1 MSTMATD
8 RPDTNLPSGSESAT
22 EVAVATDLIRRAA
35 IVSPVFLLVGVLGW
49 GLDGLLSSALALVL
63 VSVNF
68 RLGAA
73 IITRAAQISPNA
85 LYGAVLGGY
94 VARLALMTAVVL
106 VVKALGALA
115 TVPFAITLLVT
126 HLGLL
131 AWESRHVAMTLA
143 APGLKPTNQT
153 PQEKRST

>member
-1 MSTMATD
+1 VNGAPIVDDLT
-8 RPDTNLPSGSESAT
+8 AT
-22 EVAVATDLIRRAA
+22 EGAIARDLTRRAIWVA
-35 IVSPVFLLVGVLGW
+35 PVFLLVGVVGW
-49 GLDGLLSSALALVL
+49 GINGLLSSALALVL
-63 VSVNF
+63 VAVNF

-73 IITRAAQISPNA
+73 IISRAAQISINA

-106 VVKALGALA
+106 TVKAIGLLA

-143 APGLKPTNQT
+143 DPGLKPT
-153 PQEKRST
+153 K

>member
-1 MSTMATD
+1 MNTVMND
-8 RPDTNLPSGSESAT
+8 RPSDAT
-22 EVAVATDLIRRAA
+22 ETGIAVDLVRRA
-35 IVSPVFLLVGVLGW
+35 IWISPVFLAGGLAGW
-49 GLDGLLSSALALVL
+49 GLEGLASSAVALIL
-63 VSVNF
+63 VGVNF

-73 IITRAAQISPNA
+73 IITRATQISLNA

-94 VARLALMTAVVL
+94 LARLALMTAVVL
-106 VVKALGALA
+106 VVKAMGVLA

-143 APGLKPTNQT
+143 APGLKPTN
-153 PQEKRST
+153 

>member
-1 MSTMATD
+1 MNGTPLVDDLT
-8 RPDTNLPSGSESAT
+8 AT
-22 EVAVATDLIRRAA
+22 EGAIARDLTRRAIWVA
-35 IVSPVFLLVGVLGW
+35 PVFLLVGVVGW
-49 GLDGLLSSALALVL
+49 GINGLLSSALALVM
-63 VSVNF
+63 VAVNF

-73 IITRAAQISPNA
+73 IISRAAQISINA

-106 VVKALGALA
+106 TVKAIGLLA

-143 APGLKPTNQT
+143 DPGLKPT
-153 PQEKRST
+153 K

>member
-1 MSTMATD
+1 MNGTPIVDDLT
-8 RPDTNLPSGSESAT
+8 AT
-22 EVAVATDLIRRAA
+22 EGAIARDLTRRAIWVA
-35 IVSPVFLLVGVLGW
+35 PVFLLVGVVGW
-49 GLDGLLSSALALVL
+49 GINGLLSSALALVM
-63 VSVNF
+63 VAVNF

-73 IITRAAQISPNA
+73 IISRAAQISINA

-106 VVKALGALA
+106 TVKAIGLLA
-115 TVPFAITLLVT
+115 TVPFAITLLVP

-143 APGLKPTNQT
+143 APGLKPT
-153 PQEKRST
+153 K

>member
-1 MSTMATD
+1 MNGVPIVDDLT
-8 RPDTNLPSGSESAT
+8 AT
-22 EVAVATDLIRRAA
+22 EGAIARDLPRRAIWVA
-35 IVSPVFLLVGVLGW
+35 PVFLLLGAVGW
-49 GLDGLLSSALALVL
+49 GINGLLSSARALVL
-63 VSVNF
+63 VAVNF

-73 IITRAAQISPNA
+73 IISRAAQISINA

-106 VVKALGALA
+106 TVKAIGLLA

-143 APGLKPTNQT
+143 APGLKPT
-153 PQEKRST
+153 K

>member
-1 MSTMATD
+1 MNGAPLVDDLT
-8 RPDTNLPSGSESAT
+8 AT
-22 EVAVATDLIRRAA
+22 EGAIARDLTRRAIWVA
-35 IVSPVFLLVGVLGW
+35 PVFLLVGAVGW
-49 GLDGLLSSALALVL
+49 GINGLLSAALALVL
-63 VSVNF
+63 VAVNF

-73 IITRAAQISPNA
+73 IISRAAQISINA

-106 VVKALGALA
+106 TVKAIGLLA

-143 APGLKPTNQT
+143 APGLKPT
-153 PQEKRST
+153 K

>member
-1 MSTMATD
+1 MNGAPIVDDLT
-8 RPDTNLPSGSESAT
+8 AT
-22 EVAVATDLIRRAA
+22 EGAIARDLTRRAICVA
-35 IVSPVFLLVGVLGW
+35 PVFLLVGVVGW
-49 GLDGLLSSALALVL
+49 GINGLLSSALALVL
-63 VSVNF
+63 VAVNF

-73 IITRAAQISPNA
+73 IISRAAQISINA

-106 VVKALGALA
+106 TVKAIGLLA

-143 APGLKPTNQT
+143 APGLKPT
-153 PQEKRST
+153 K

>member
-1 MSTMATD
+1 MNDAAPVND
-8 RPDTNLPSGSESAT
+8 LESLDPAT
-22 EVAVATDLIRRAA
+22 ETAIARDLTRRAIWVA
-35 IVSPVFLLVGVLGW
+35 PAFLLVGLLGW

-63 VSVNF
+63 VAVNF

-73 IITRAAQISPNA
+73 IITRAAQISINA

-106 VVKALGALA
+106 VVKAVGLLA

-143 APGLKPTNQT
+143 APGLKPT
-153 PQEKRST
+153 K

>member
-1 MSTMATD
+1 MSDSVTIEPVA
-8 RPDTNLPSGSESAT
+8 PESDIARHL
-22 EVAVATDLIRRAA
+22 ARRAVLVA
-35 IVSPVFLLVGVLGW
+35 PVFLLVGVLGW

-63 VSVNF
+63 VAVNF

-73 IITRAAQISPNA
+73 IITRAAQISINA

-94 VARLALMTAVVL
+94 VVRLALMTAVVL
-106 VVKALGALA
+106 VVKAVGLLA

-131 AWESRHVAMTLA
+131 AWESRPVAMTLA
-143 APGLKPTNQT
+143 APGLKPT
-153 PQEKRST
+153 K

>member
-1 MSTMATD
+1 MA
-8 RPDTNLPSGSESAT
+8 
-22 EVAVATDLIRRAA
+22 VDLIRRAA
-35 IVSPVFLLVGVLGW
+35 IISPIFLLVGVVGW

-63 VSVNF
+63 VAINF

-94 VARLALMTAVVL
+94 VVRLAVLTAVVL
-106 VVKALGALA
+106 MVKALGALEA
-115 TVPFAITLLVT
+115 IPFAITLLVT

-143 APGLKPTNQT
+143 APSLKTT
-153 PQEKRST
+153 K

>member
-1 MSTMATD
+1 MNGAPIVD
-8 RPDTNLPSGSESAT
+8 DLPAT
-22 EVAVATDLIRRAA
+22 EGAIARALTRRAIWVA
-35 IVSPVFLLVGVLGW
+35 PVFLLVGVVGW
-49 GLDGLLSSALALVL
+49 GSNGLLSAALALVL
-63 VSVNF
+63 VAVNF

-73 IITRAAQISPNA
+73 ISSRAAQISINA

-106 VVKALGALA
+106 TVKAIGLLA

-143 APGLKPTNQT
+143 GAGLKPT
-153 PQEKRST
+153 K

>member
-1 MSTMATD
+1 MSSSVTVEPVA
-8 RPDTNLPSGSESAT
+8 PESDIARHL
-22 EVAVATDLIRRAA
+22 ARRAVLVA
-35 IVSPVFLLVGVLGW
+35 PVFLLVGVLGW

-63 VSVNF
+63 VAVNF

-73 IITRAAQISPNA
+73 IITRAAQISINA

-94 VARLALMTAVVL
+94 VVRLALMTAVVL
-106 VVKALGALA
+106 IVKAVGLLA

-143 APGLKPTNQT
+143 APGLRPT
-153 PQEKRST
+153 K

>member
-1 MSTMATD
+1 MNDATPVNELD
-8 RPDTNLPSGSESAT
+8 SVDPAT
-22 EVAVATDLIRRAA
+22 ETAIARDLTRRAIWVA
-35 IVSPVFLLVGVLGW
+35 PAFLLVGVLGW
-49 GLDGLLSSALALVL
+49 GLEGLLSSALAL
-63 VSVNF
+63 

-73 IITRAAQISPNA
+73 IITRAAQISINA

-106 VVKALGALA
+106 VVKAVGLLA

-143 APGLKPTNQT
+143 APGLKPT
-153 PQEKRST
+153 K

>member
-1 MSTMATD
+1 MNDAA
-8 RPDTNLPSGSESAT
+8 PVNELESLDPAT
-22 EVAVATDLIRRAA
+22 ETAIARDLTRRAIWVA
-35 IVSPVFLLVGVLGW
+35 PAFLLLGLLGW

-63 VSVNF
+63 VAVNF

-73 IITRAAQISPNA
+73 IITRATQISINA

-106 VVKALGALA
+106 VVKAVGLLA

-143 APGLKPTNQT
+143 APGLKPT
-153 PQEKRST
+153 K

>member
-1 MSTMATD
+1 MDDLT
-8 RPDTNLPSGSESAT
+8 AT
-22 EVAVATDLIRRAA
+22 EGAIARDLTRRAIWVA
-35 IVSPVFLLVGVLGW
+35 PVFLLLGAVGW
-49 GLDGLLSSALALVL
+49 GINGLLSSALALVL
-63 VSVNF
+63 VAVNF

-73 IITRAAQISPNA
+73 IISRAAQISINV

-106 VVKALGALA
+106 TVKAIGLLA

-143 APGLKPTNQT
+143 APGLKPT
-153 PQEKRST
+153 K

>member
-1 MSTMATD
+1 MNGVPIVDELT
-8 RPDTNLPSGSESAT
+8 AT
-22 EVAVATDLIRRAA
+22 EGAIGRDLTRRAIWVA
-35 IVSPVFLLVGVLGW
+35 PVFLLVGVVGW
-49 GLDGLLSSALALVL
+49 GIIGLLSSALALVL
-63 VSVNF
+63 VAVNF

-73 IITRAAQISPNA
+73 IISRAAQISINA

-106 VVKALGALA
+106 TVKAIGLLA

-143 APGLKPTNQT
+143 APGLRPT
-153 PQEKRST
+153 K

>member
-1 MSTMATD
+1 MSTVAFK
-8 RPDTNLPSGSESAT
+8 PPVEAT
-22 EVAVATDLIRRAA
+22 EVVVATDLVRRAA
-35 IVSPVFLLVGVLGW
+35 IISPIFLLGGAVGW
-49 GLDGLLSSALALVL
+49 GLEGLVASALALVL
-63 VSVNF
+63 VAINF

-73 IITRAAQISPNA
+73 IITWAAQISPNT

-94 VARLALMTAVVL
+94 VVRLAFMTAVVL
-106 VVKALGALA
+106 VVKALGVLA

-153 PQEKRST
+153 PQEKRFT

>member
-1 MSTMATD
+1 MNGTPIVDDLT
-8 RPDTNLPSGSESAT
+8 GT
-22 EVAVATDLIRRAA
+22 EGAIARELTRRAIWVA
-35 IVSPVFLLVGVLGW
+35 PVFLLVGVVGW
-49 GLDGLLSSALALVL
+49 GINGLLSSALALVM
-63 VSVNF
+63 VAVNF

-73 IITRAAQISPNA
+73 IISRAAQISINA

-106 VVKALGALA
+106 TVKAIGLLA

-143 APGLKPTNQT
+143 APGLKPT
-153 PQEKRST
+153 K

>member
-1 MSTMATD
+1 MNGAPIVDDLT
-8 RPDTNLPSGSESAT
+8 AT
-22 EVAVATDLIRRAA
+22 EGAIARELTRRAIWVA
-35 IVSPVFLLVGVLGW
+35 PVFLLLGAVGW
-49 GLDGLLSSALALVL
+49 GINGLLSSALALVL
-63 VSVNF
+63 VAVNF

-73 IITRAAQISPNA
+73 IISRAAQISINA

-106 VVKALGALA
+106 TVKAIGLLA

-143 APGLKPTNQT
+143 APGLKPT
-153 PQEKRST
+153 K

>member
-1 MSTMATD
+1 MNGAPIVD
-8 RPDTNLPSGSESAT
+8 
-22 EVAVATDLIRRAA
+22 DLTAAEGAIARDLTRRAIWVA
-35 IVSPVFLLVGVLGW
+35 PVFLLLGAVGW
-49 GLDGLLSSALALVL
+49 GINGLLSSALALVL
-63 VSVNF
+63 VAVNF

-73 IITRAAQISPNA
+73 IISRAAQISINA

-106 VVKALGALA
+106 TVKAIGLLA

-143 APGLKPTNQT
+143 APGLKPT
-153 PQEKRST
+153 K

>member
-1 MSTMATD
+1 MNGVPIVDDLT
-8 RPDTNLPSGSESAT
+8 AT
-22 EVAVATDLIRRAA
+22 EGAIARDLTRRAIWVA
-35 IVSPVFLLVGVLGW
+35 PVFLLVGAVGW
-49 GLDGLLSSALALVL
+49 GINGLLSSALALVL
-63 VSVNF
+63 VAVNF

-73 IITRAAQISPNA
+73 IISRAAQISINV

-106 VVKALGALA
+106 TVKAIGLLA

-143 APGLKPTNQT
+143 APGLKPT
-153 PQEKRST
+153 K

>member
-1 MSTMATD
+1 MSAMTTD
-8 RPDTNLPSGSESAT
+8 RPAATEDTAAT
-22 EVAVATDLIRRAA
+22 EVTVATDLVRRAA
-35 IVSPVFLLVGVLGW
+35 IVSPAFLLVGVLGW
-49 GLDGLLSSALALVL
+49 GLEGLLSSALALVL
-63 VSVNF
+63 VAVNF

-106 VVKALGALA
+106 VVKALGGLA

-153 PQEKRST
+153 PQEKRFT

>member
-1 MSTMATD
+1 V
-8 RPDTNLPSGSESAT
+8 NELESLDPAT
-22 EVAVATDLIRRAA
+22 ETAIARDLTRRAIWVA
-35 IVSPVFLLVGVLGW
+35 PAFLLVGLLGW

-63 VSVNF
+63 VAVNF

-73 IITRAAQISPNA
+73 IITRAAQISINA

-106 VVKALGALA
+106 VVKAVGLLA

-143 APGLKPTNQT
+143 APGLKPT
-153 PQEKRST
+153 K

>member
-1 MSTMATD
+1 MNGTPIVDDPT
-8 RPDTNLPSGSESAT
+8 AT
-22 EVAVATDLIRRAA
+22 EGAIARDLTRRAVWVA
-35 IVSPVFLLVGVLGW
+35 PVFLLVGVLGW

-63 VSVNF
+63 VAVNF

-73 IITRAAQISPNA
+73 IISRAAQISINA

-106 VVKALGALA
+106 VVKAIGLLA

-131 AWESRHVAMTLA
+131 AWESRHVAITLA
-143 APGLKPTNQT
+143 APGLKTT
-153 PQEKRST
+153 K

>member
-1 MSTMATD
+1 MNGTPIVDDLT
-8 RPDTNLPSGSESAT
+8 AT
-22 EVAVATDLIRRAA
+22 EGAIARDLTRRAIWVA
-35 IVSPVFLLVGVLGW
+35 PVFLLVGVVGW
-49 GLDGLLSSALALVL
+49 GINGLLSSALALVM
-63 VSVNF
+63 VAVNF

-73 IITRAAQISPNA
+73 IISRAAQISINA

-106 VVKALGALA
+106 TVKAIGLLA

-143 APGLKPTNQT
+143 APGLKPT
-153 PQEKRST
+153 K

>member
-1 MSTMATD
+1 MNGVPVVDDLT
-8 RPDTNLPSGSESAT
+8 AT
-22 EVAVATDLIRRAA
+22 EGAIARDLTRRAIWVA
-35 IVSPVFLLVGVLGW
+35 PVFLLVGVLGW
-49 GLDGLLSSALALVL
+49 GIDGLLSSALALVL
-63 VSVNF
+63 VAVNF

-73 IITRAAQISPNA
+73 IISRAAQISINA

-94 VARLALMTAVVL
+94 VARLALMTVVVL
-106 VVKALGALA
+106 IVKAIGLLA

-143 APGLKPTNQT
+143 APGLRPT
-153 PQEKRST
+153 K

>member
-1 MSTMATD
+1 VSVEPTD
-8 RPDTNLPSGSESAT
+8 ESVMVDDPTAT
-22 EVAVATDLIRRAA
+22 ETAIARDLTRRAIWVA
-35 IVSPVFLLVGVLGW
+35 PAFLLVGLLGW

-63 VSVNF
+63 VAVNF

-73 IITRAAQISPNA
+73 IITRAAQISINA

-94 VARLALMTAVVL
+94 LARLALMTAVVL
-106 VVKALGALA
+106 VVKAVGLLA

-131 AWESRHVAMTLA
+131 SWESRHVAMTLA
-143 APGLKPTNQT
+143 APGLKPTNRSL
-153 PQEKRST
+153 QEKRST

>member
-1 MSTMATD
+1 MASD
-8 RPDTNLPSGSESAT
+8 PAT
-22 EVAVATDLIRRAA
+22 ETAIARDLTRRAIWVA
-35 IVSPVFLLVGVLGW
+35 PAFLLVGVLGW
-49 GLDGLLSSALALVL
+49 GLDGLLSAALALVL
-63 VSVNF
+63 VAVNF

-73 IITRAAQISPNA
+73 IITCAAQISLNA

-94 VARLALMTAVVL
+94 VVRLALMTAVVL
-106 VVKALGALA
+106 VVKAVGLLA

-143 APGLKPTNQT
+143 APGLKPT
-153 PQEKRST
+153 K

>member
-1 MSTMATD
+1 MSVEPTD
-8 RPDTNLPSGSESAT
+8 EPVMVDDPTAT
-22 EVAVATDLIRRAA
+22 ETAIARDLTRRAIWVA
-35 IVSPVFLLVGVLGW
+35 PAFLLVGLLGW

-63 VSVNF
+63 VAVNF

-73 IITRAAQISPNA
+73 IITRAAQISINA

-106 VVKALGALA
+106 VVKAVGLLA

-143 APGLKPTNQT
+143 APGLKPT
-153 PQEKRST
+153 K

>member
-1 MSTMATD
+1 MAGRGRITVSNSVTVAPESDID
-8 RPDTNLPSGSESAT
+8 RRLA
-22 EVAVATDLIRRAA
+22 RRAVLVA
-35 IVSPVFLLVGVLGW
+35 PVFLLVGVLGW

-63 VSVNF
+63 VAVNF

-73 IITRAAQISPNA
+73 IITRAAQISINA

-94 VARLALMTAVVL
+94 VVRLAMMTAVVL
-106 VVKALGALA
+106 IVKAAGLLA

-143 APGLKPTNQT
+143 APGLRPT
-153 PQEKRST
+153 K